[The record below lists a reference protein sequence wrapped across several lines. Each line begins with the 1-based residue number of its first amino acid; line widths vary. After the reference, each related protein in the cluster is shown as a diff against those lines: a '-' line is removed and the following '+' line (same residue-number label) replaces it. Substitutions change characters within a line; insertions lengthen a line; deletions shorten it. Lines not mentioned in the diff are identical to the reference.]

1 VKKLK
6 FLFVFLLSILFSNTI
21 LGQFSTKSRTEEM
34 AILKNVN
41 DTLQYKIPT
50 LSLGGEIR
58 EYFQSYHH
66 YNFGQ
71 IPSSFTNPDPQQL
84 WHRLQLHSSL
94 KLSSNIRLF
103 GQLNSTFRIFNPNP
117 IVNQVDQNT
126 LSFHQFLIE
135 AKLAKNSLFRLGKM
149 ENYYGNDR
157 LLASREGPN
166 NRNTYVGALFRQFY
180 KKYSI
185 DFFYLHPMIQKPEL
199 LNDEIADESISGTYL
214 QNWKIGE
221 KRSIDLYALYFH
233 SNTREY
239 LYQKGLESRF
249 TIGFRLIK
257 PTGKWQYIFENAF
270 QTGKFNELNIRSFM
284 SIGELIYVANNKW
297 SFAFSGTYVPGD
309 KNPHDQYLGTF
320 NTLFAKP
327 PFGQTVALNITNI
340 VNFSPYIKYQ
350 PHPKSFIILRNSI
363 LSRASAFDGI
373 YTPNMSQLRPI
384 AGKNIETSN
393 KNVTDMYVV
402 ELNFFPSKS
411 IQTLLE
417 FGYSSAGSYLK
428 DTGPAKDVTYWA
440 WRGAYRF

>member
-1 VKKLK
+1 MKYLI
-6 FLFVFLLSILFSNTI
+6 VFLSTLYFSYSA
-21 LGQFSTKSRTEEM
+21 LGQYPTKSRNEEF
-34 AILKNVN
+34 ALLKNVN
-41 DTLQYKIPT
+41 DSLQDKIPVVT
-50 LSLGGEIR
+50 FGGEIR

-71 IPSSFTNPDPQQL
+71 TPNTFTELDPHQL
-84 WHRLQLHSSL
+84 WHRLLLHSSL
-94 KLSSNIRLF
+94 KLSSQIRLF
-103 GQLNSTFRIFNPNP
+103 GQLNSTFRLFNPNP
-117 IVNQVDQNT
+117 IVSQVDQNT

-135 AKLAKNSLFRLGKM
+135 AKVAKNSLIRLGKM

-157 LLASREGPN
+157 LMASREGPN

-185 DFFYLHPMIQKPEL
+185 DLFYLHPMIQKPEF
-199 LNDEIADESISGTYL
+199 LNDQIADEFISGAYL
-214 QNWKIGE
+214 QNWKIG
-221 KRSIDLYALYFH
+221 KKQSLDLYALYLH

-239 LYQKGLESRF
+239 LYQKGLEKRY
-249 TIGFRLIK
+249 TLGFRLNK
-257 PTGKWQYIFENAF
+257 PTGRWQYLFENAY
-270 QTGKFNELNIRSFM
+270 QTGKFNDLTIHSFM
-284 SIGELIYVANNKW
+284 SIWELIYAANNKW

-309 KNPHDQYLGTF
+309 KNPQDQYLGTF

-363 LSRASAFDGI
+363 VSRASAFDGI

-393 KNVTDMYVV
+393 KKVTDMYVV
-402 ELNFFPSKS
+402 EVNFFPTKS

-417 FGYSSAGSYLK
+417 FGYSTAGSYLK
-428 DTGPAKDVTYWA
+428 ATGPAKDITYWA